1 MNADLFNK
9 DLDYWGVTD
18 TIKEIY
24 LSDSLLSMLLDF
36 EAVLDEVSIY
46 AFKNWKLGELV
57 EGPEISR
64 YSVKCT
70 FLWPLKLMPD
80 PRGAKRL
87 LPFDCVVKYKK
98 TSMKVPKKIKSSDDM
113 RELGKKADLMTV
125 GIWLVSIEIPKDLI
139 SDMRS
144 GSIELEGQEIE
155 LEDLGLNY
163 VEMEELTSDANIDED
178 GDFADEMQDQNS
190 GDPFA

>member
-1 MNADLFNK
+1 
-9 DLDYWGVTD
+9 
-18 TIKEIY
+18 
-24 LSDSLLSMLLDF
+24 
-36 EAVLDEVSIY
+36 
-46 AFKNWKLGELV
+46 
-57 EGPEISR
+57 
-64 YSVKCT
+64 
-70 FLWPLKLMPD
+70 MPD

-98 TSMKVPKKIKSSDDM
+98 TSMKVPKKIKSSDDT
-113 RELGKKADLMTV
+113 RELGKKAELMTV